1 MSEVAAIVLA
11 AGRGSR
17 FADGFKLL
25 ALHEARPLVRIV
37 ASAALASRA
46 APVIVVTGHR
56 QEEVAAA
63 LAGLPVET
71 AFNPDYAEGLS
82 TSLRRGFSAL
92 PESARAAVVMLGDM
106 PLVGAAAV
114 DRLIGAWEAGG
125 RPAAVVPLVEGRRAN
140 PVLLSRALEADVERL
155 TGDRGAGPLLARRGD
170 VLEVAMDDPALLAD
184 VDTPDM
190 LAALTRSV

>member
-1 MSEVAAIVLA
+1 MSEVAAIILA

-25 ALHEARPLVRIV
+25 ALHEGLPLVRI
-37 ASAALASRA
+37 AACAALTSRA

-56 QEEVAAA
+56 QDEVAAA
-63 LAGLPVET
+63 LADLPVEL

-106 PLVGAAAV
+106 PLVGAAV
-114 DRLIGAWEAGG
+114 IDRLIDAWEAAGQ
-125 RPAAVVPLVEGRRAN
+125 PAAVVPVAGGRRAN
-140 PVLLSRALEADVERL
+140 PVLLSRTLALDVERL
-155 TGDRGAGPLLARRGD
+155 IGDRGAGPLLARRDD

-184 VDTPDM
+184 VDTPEM
-190 LAALTRSV
+190 LASLKRSG